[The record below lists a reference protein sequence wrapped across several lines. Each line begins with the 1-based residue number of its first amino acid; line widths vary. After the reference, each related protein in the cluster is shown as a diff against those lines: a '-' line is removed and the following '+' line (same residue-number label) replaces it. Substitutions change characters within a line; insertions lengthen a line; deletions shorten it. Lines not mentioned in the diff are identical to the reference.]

1 VKIRSATEVARN
13 FSRALDEIERD
24 RDEIVVVRNHRRI
37 ARIVPE
43 PPEQTALE
51 VLGDL
56 YRKLDDDTADAL
68 SKAVAKGRQ
77 SRTATLDSLRNP
89 WVS

>member
-1 VKIRSATEVARN
+1 MKRRTATEVARN

-24 RDEIVVVRNHRRI
+24 REEIVVVRNHRPV
-37 ARIVPE
+37 ARLVPE

-68 SKAVAKGRQ
+68 SKAVTEGRKGM
-77 SRTATLDSLRNP
+77 TATLDALRNP